1 MTHVTRSS
9 SIGEGY
15 RGRGRGPGSVWLGIS
30 VVSDATEKTVFVTPE
45 NGSTGTI
52 HTDTTFQS

>member
-1 MTHVTRSS
+1 MTHMYPKSS
-9 SIGEGY
+9 GEGY
-15 RGRGRGPGSVWLGIS
+15 RGRGRGPGPVWLGLFAPMS
-30 VVSDATEKTVFVTPE
+30 TTDKTVFVTPE

>member
-1 MTHVTRSS
+1 MTRMHPA
-9 SIGEGY
+9 IFGEGH
-15 RGRGRGPGSVWLGIS
+15 RGRGRGPGSVWLGLS
-30 VVSDATEKTVFVTPE
+30 ALRSETEKTVFVTPE

>member
-1 MTHVTRSS
+1 MTYMHPAI
-9 SIGEGY
+9 IGEGY
-15 RGRGRGPGSVWLGIS
+15 RGRGRGPGPVGLGLS
-30 VVSDATEKTVFVTPE
+30 ALLRGTEKTVFVTPE

>member
-1 MTHVTRSS
+1 MTHLPSKS
-9 SIGEGY
+9 LGEGH
-15 RGRGRGPGSVWLGIS
+15 RGRGRGPGPVWLGLYAL
-30 VVSDATEKTVFVTPE
+30 VRGTEKSTLVTPE

>member
-1 MTHVTRSS
+1 MTNRLRPS

-15 RGRGRGPGSVWLGIS
+15 RGRGRGPGSVCLGL
-30 VVSDATEKTVFVTPE
+30 DALMSKTEKTVFVTPE